1 MKPVFSPVLWWAFC
15 AIALGQVKVAIKDG
29 RGTIAIDGKPFST
42 LYPGVEVNRPY
53 LYPLLTA
60 SGKRVTR
67 GFPLETIAG
76 EPTDHPHQR
85 GLFVASQNVSGY
97 DFWENDPTY
106 KRATIPGRIV
116 FREWLANESGTVRGT
131 LAMTSDWISKEG
143 ATLLTEKRT
152 MTFYA
157 EPNDCRMFDVDVTL
171 TARQDAI
178 MEDNHDAII
187 GLRLGAAFDPK
198 NGGLALNAEGLR
210 NQAEIRSQKS
220 AWVDWQATLD
230 GEPVAFMLMDHPG
243 NHNFPARWDIRDYGL
258 LMANPFGNREFFTG
272 KPSLNHEGGY
282 KLAQGEWIRLRYRIL
297 IHPQGMDIRAQY
309 KHFVEGM

>member
-1 MKPVFSPVLWWAFC
+1 MKITLSVLLLLACGAWAP
-15 AIALGQVKVAIKDG
+15 AQV
-29 RGTIAIDGKPFST
+29 RIAIENGRATIGINGQPFST
-42 LYPGVEVNRPY
+42 LHPGVEVNRPY

-67 GFPLETIAG
+67 GFPLEIIPG

-106 KRATIPGRIV
+106 KRATIPGKIV
-116 FREWLANESGTVRGT
+116 FREWTASKSGDAQGT
-131 LAMTSDWISKEG
+131 LGMVSDWISKEG
-143 ATLLTEKRT
+143 VVLLEEKRS

-157 EPNDCRMFDVDVTL
+157 EPRDCRMFDVDVTF
-171 TARQDAI
+171 TAKQDTI
-178 MEDNHDAII
+178 MEDNHDAVI
-187 GLRLGAAFDPK
+187 GLRLGPAFDPK
-198 NGGLALNAEGLR
+198 NGGLAVNAEGLR

-230 GEPVAFMLMDHPG
+230 GEAIGFTLMDHPA
-243 NHNFPARWDIRDYGL
+243 NLNFPARWDIRDYGL

-272 KPSLNHEGGY
+272 KPSPNHEGGY
-282 KLAQGEWIRLRYRIL
+282 RLGKGESIRLRYRIL
-297 IHPQGMDIRAQY
+297 IHPGKTDVRARYQQ
-309 KHFVEGM
+309 FAEGR

>member
-1 MKPVFSPVLWWAFC
+1 LALAQVTVT
-15 AIALGQVKVAIKDG
+15 IAEGH
-29 RGTIAIDGKPFST
+29 GTIAINGKPFTS
-42 LYPGVEVNRPY
+42 LYPGADVNRPF

-67 GFPLETIAG
+67 GFPIETLPG

-106 KRATIPGRIV
+106 KRATIPGKIV
-116 FREWLANESGTVRGT
+116 FREWLESKSGAAQGK
-131 LAMTSDWISKEG
+131 LGSISDWVSKEG
-143 ATLLTEKRT
+143 AVLLTEKRT

-157 EPNDCRMFDVDVTL
+157 EPRDCRMFDVDVTF
-171 TARQDAI
+171 TARQAVI
-178 MEDNHDAII
+178 MEDNHDAIV
-187 GLRLGAAFDPK
+187 GLRLGPAFDPK
-198 NGGLALNAEGLR
+198 NGGLALNAEGLQ

-220 AWVDWQATLD
+220 PWVDWQATLE
-230 GEPVAFMLMDHPG
+230 GERAGFMLMDHPS
-243 NHNFPARWDIRDYGL
+243 NLNFPARWDIRDYGL

-282 KLAQGEWIRLRYRIL
+282 RLAAGESIRLRYRIL
-297 IHPQGMDIRAQY
+297 IHPLRTDVRAQY
-309 KHFVEGM
+309 KKFAEGM

>member
-1 MKPVFSPVLWWAFC
+1 MAG
-15 AIALGQVKVAIKDG
+15 IAAAQVKIAIRDG
-29 RGTIAIDGKPFST
+29 RGTVSINGQPFST
-42 LYPGVEVNRPY
+42 LYPGVDVNRPY

-67 GFPLETIAG
+67 GYPLETIPG

-106 KRATIPGRIV
+106 KRATIPGKIV
-116 FREWLANESGTVRGT
+116 FREWTATQSGAAQGT
-131 LAMTSDWISKEG
+131 LGMVSDWISKEG
-143 ATLLTEKRT
+143 VVLIEEKRS

-157 EPNDCRMFDVDVTL
+157 EPRDSRMFDVDITF
-171 TARQDAI
+171 TAKQDAI
-178 MEDNHDAII
+178 LEDNHDAVI
-187 GLRLGAAFDPK
+187 GLRLGPAFDPM
-198 NGGLALNAEGLR
+198 NGGLAVNAEGLR

-230 GEPVAFMLMDHPG
+230 GEPVGFMLMDHPA
-243 NHNFPARWDIRDYGL
+243 NLNFPARWDIRDYGL

-272 KPSLNHEGGY
+272 KPSPNHEGGY
-282 KLAQGEWIRLRYRIL
+282 RLGRGESIRLRYRIL
-297 IHPQGMDIRAQY
+297 IHPATTDVHAQY
-309 KHFVEGM
+309 KRFVEGR